1 MGISQLS
8 PSFHS
13 FVDVCNH
20 RHSDFIILKI
30 HRLFLRVICE
40 NLHEQTPDSSRDDKS
55 QLEVMERRCLLQ
67 KQKYWLR
74 QERVRKHLLCLFFL
88 SIICISALLDQ
99 ETVFSCSSQKNGETK
114 GQQVNLQ
121 NIFIG

>member
-55 QLEVMERRCLLQ
+55 QLEVMERREGAYCKNKSAGSDKREL
-67 KQKYWLR
+67 
-74 QERVRKHLLCLFFL
+74 ESIFFAFSFFL
-88 SIICISALLDQ
+88 LFAYQ
-99 ETVFSCSSQKNGETK
+99 HF
-114 GQQVNLQ
+114 
-121 NIFIG
+121 